1 MKRTEKLINDTL
13 NNLSK
18 KQFAEIV
25 DETLVKEL
33 TKLSLE
39 AVCGKF
45 YYMMR
50 VNHNLNYDNTYGQE
64 IMLDVVDLVKEYLEK
79 KGLKL

>member
-13 NNLSK
+13 NTLSK

-39 AVCGKF
+39 AVCGKL
-45 YYMMR
+45 YYTIGLDL
-50 VNHNLNYDNTYGQE
+50 NLLTDNTHGQE
-64 IMLDVVDLVKEYLEK
+64 IELDVADLVKAFLEK
-79 KGLKL
+79 KGLEL

>member
-13 NNLSK
+13 NTLSK

-33 TKLSLE
+33 TKLSIE
-39 AVCGKF
+39 EDCGKF
-45 YYMMR
+45 YYMMQ
-50 VNHNLNYDNTYGQE
+50 VNHNLNYDTTHGQE
-64 IMLDVVDLVKEYLEK
+64 IMLDVADLVKAYLEK

>member
-13 NNLSK
+13 NKITK

-33 TKLSLE
+33 TKLSFE

-45 YYMMR
+45 YYMMS
-50 VNHNLNYDNTYGQE
+50 VNHDLNTDTTHGQE
-64 IMLDVVDLVKEYLEK
+64 IELDVADLVKAYLEK
-79 KGLKL
+79 KGLDI

>member
-33 TKLSLE
+33 TKLCLE
-39 AVCGKF
+39 AVGGKY

-50 VNHNLNYDNTYGQE
+50 VNFNLEYDNTHGQE
-64 IMLDVVDLVKEYLEK
+64 IMLDVADLVKAYLEK